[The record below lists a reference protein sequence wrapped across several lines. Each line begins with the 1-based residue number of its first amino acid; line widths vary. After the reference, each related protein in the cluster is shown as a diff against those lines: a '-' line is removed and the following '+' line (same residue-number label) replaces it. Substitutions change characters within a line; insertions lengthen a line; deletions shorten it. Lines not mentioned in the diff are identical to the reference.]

1 MKRKGDPTNAIVV
14 MDKMRYAKWR
24 MSNQRML
31 LAIDAVLMGYSSIE
45 LQQRM
50 KKYAEEHGET
60 HPGWFVRIETV
71 RKVME
76 RARVEL
82 GKDLSRSRASEYAKH
97 QARLEH
103 LYSLAMKYNDRA
115 AALAVLKEQSALSD
129 RLFGVIQGGKK
140 DGQSN
145 TSSARLNEAITGLT
159 ATLADAIDRRSRASK
174 EGTAA
179 DADAADVSPVPGG
192 ASDGDDLG
200 AEVAEASS
208 D

>member
-50 KKYAEEHGET
+50 RKYAEDHGET

-76 RARVEL
+76 RARIEL

-97 QARLEH
+97 QSRLEH

-159 ATLADAIDRRSRASK
+159 STLADAIDRRSRAST
-174 EGTAA
+174 EGASA
-179 DADAADVSPVPGG
+179 DADAADVSPVSG
-192 ASDGDDLG
+192 AKSDGDDLG
-200 AEVAEASS
+200 PEVAETST